1 MKKLH
6 ITLTTI
12 TIIIQIFTIVA
23 LVYLNINLITLQ
35 NTTSLALN
43 KTITDFDNKLSNNQ
57 QRNDDKMLELTN
69 NLVNTQRSLAS
80 QMEQLKAD
88 TTADF
93 SRIIPTVL
101 KGVVSVSTD
110 VAQGSGF
117 IISKE
122 GYIVTNAH
130 VLSGGHYARILP
142 YQSDK
147 WISAELI
154 GYDLNMDIAVLKI
167 TSAENYLTFEN
178 SDNVQIGEKVIAL
191 GNPLGLSF
199 SVSEGIISARDRE
212 GINNLNAY
220 FQVDVPLN
228 PGNSGGPLVNKAGK
242 VVGIN
247 NFKLQDSEN
256 LGFSLES
263 NYARDAINK
272 ILNEEQIGVTI

>member
-6 ITLTTI
+6 ITITTI

-23 LVYLNINLITLQ
+23 LVYLNIHLIALQ
-35 NTTSLALN
+35 TTTNLALN
-43 KTITDFDNKLSNNQ
+43 KTITDFDNKLANNQ
-57 QRNDDKMLELTN
+57 QRNDDKMLELTS
-69 NLVNTQRSLAS
+69 NLANTRKSLAS
-80 QMEQLKAD
+80 QIEQLKAE

-93 SRIIPTVL
+93 SGIIPTVL
-101 KGVVSVSTD
+101 KGVVSVATD

-130 VLSGGHYARILP
+130 VLSGGHYVRILP

-154 GYDLNMDIAVLKI
+154 GYDLEMDVAVLKI
-167 TSAENYLTFEN
+167 TSAQNYLEFEN

-228 PGNSGGPLVNKAGK
+228 SGNSGGPLVNKEGK

-247 NFKLQDSEN
+247 NFKLQNSEN

-263 NYARDAINK
+263 NYAKNTINK
-272 ILNEEQIGVTI
+272 ILKESTTIQI